1 MTITDIPPASPPD
14 TDQDEIAALAIALQ
28 LLARYVMTAL
38 AGDMA
43 ILGLTRIPGFRV
55 PLKLPARGSDDGEMR
70 VRVDEFA
77 ERHGVTAA
85 TDERSGHY
93 EAAVSFGAGVTVTAY
108 MVPQRVMED
117 WLAEAKARREDI
129 AREVAGQHDAITA
142 GRSAA

>member
-38 AGDMA
+38 AGDLA

-55 PLKLPARGSDDGEMR
+55 PLKLPAMGGGDDEMR
-70 VRVDEFA
+70 TRVDEFA
-77 ERHGVTAA
+77 ERHGVTEA
-85 TDERSGHY
+85 TDERSSHY
-93 EAAVSFGAGVTVTAY
+93 EAAVSFGAGVSVVAY
-108 MVPQRVMED
+108 MVPEKVMAAR
-117 WLAEAKARREDI
+117 LAEAKARREAL